1 VFDVG
6 CRDYAKS
13 VFTDPGEGEAFGD
26 IAAAKVVKP

>member
-1 VFDVG
+1 MFGVG

-13 VFTDPGEGEAFGD
+13 VFTNPGEGEALGD